1 VRRRGKAPAWDQL
14 ELWQPGDCTPGADL
28 VPTSALLR
36 NVSCPRVLQT
46 VRQVRTFFPELD
58 GVSIKVGLT
67 RRAAGLAGR
76 DEPAIWI
83 NPYRLTRHTI
93 AHELVHLLQFR
104 QLLPT
109 GERSADLYALA
120 RHPVLVDDRPCYL
133 KVPRSMVSATG
144 PLSAKVPG
152 LLHTLACEALRRR
165 AAGNRTYLRWFE
177 TELVERW
184 GHLRASSARPATPT
198 QAGLFGE

>member
-1 VRRRGKAPAWDQL
+1 VPRRGKAPVWDQL
-14 ELWQPGDCTPGADL
+14 ELWRPGDCPPGSDL

-36 NVSCPRVLQT
+36 NPSCPRVLRT

-58 GVSIKVGLT
+58 GVGIKVGLT

-104 QLLPT
+104 QLLPQ
-109 GERSADLYALA
+109 GERSADLYAIA
-120 RHPVLVDDRPCYL
+120 RHPVLVDDSPCYL
-133 KVPRSMVSATG
+133 KVPRSLVNATG
-144 PLSAKVPG
+144 PVSAKIPG
-152 LLHTLACEALRRR
+152 LLHSLACEALRRR
-165 AAGNRTYLRWFE
+165 EAGLRTYLQWFE
-177 TELVERW
+177 IELVSRW
-184 GHLRASSARPATPT
+184 RDLRNAARRPASPV
-198 QAGLFGE
+198 QERLFG